1 MAANRNEARNDLLDA
16 PPGDGPDPAGFRRV
30 LGHFATGVAAVTGMD
45 AGVPVG
51 LLVSSFTSVSLDPP
65 LVSFC
70 VAHTSTSWPRL
81 RGGRRHG
88 ICFLAAGQYGQ
99 ARRLATASG
108 DSKFH
113 GVAWSASPSGLP
125 VLDGAL
131 AWLECSVEAEHP
143 AGDHVIVVSRVHR
156 LAKAGDT
163 SGAGPLVLFR
173 GGYGRFTA
181 VAPAPVDTVARSSS

>member
-1 MAANRNEARNDLLDA
+1 MAANRIEALNDLLDEPREDA
-16 PPGDGPDPAGFRRV
+16 FDQADFRRV
-30 LGHFATGVAAVTGMD
+30 LGHFASGVVAVTGTD
-45 AGVPVG
+45 GGEPVG

-65 LVSFC
+65 LVAFC

-113 GVAWSASPSGLP
+113 GVAWSASPAGMP

-143 AGDHVIVVSRVHR
+143 AGDHMIVVARVHR
-156 LAKAGDT
+156 LAKTGCSAE
-163 SGAGPLVLFR
+163 AGPMVLFR

-181 VAPAPVDTVARSSS
+181 VAPAPVDAAAEASP